1 MQQIQIPLTTV
12 DSDMIKPVS
21 HWVTKANSLIEANY
35 RLSLTQQRIVLFM
48 ASLVEPDDEDFK
60 TYRIY
65 TKDLMD
71 ILDINRSHLYVQMI
85 CMIRNLMKI
94 VVTIPLP
101 DGKHL
106 DTHWIN
112 NQKYE
117 IGGGYSDITFDPELK
132 PFLLRLKERFTTYR
146 LENVMKLRSIYSI
159 RIYELL
165 KQYQNIGKRGITIES
180 LRKMLGI
187 EPDEYKTYNNLKRK
201 VIMVAHKEINEKTDI
216 AFEFREIKLGRKVN
230 EIEFVINRKETES
243 KSEKLKRR
251 EDARKQKQEAQEN
264 KEKTLRRQR
273 IDDYLA
279 QLSPEELEAL
289 NAEAEA
295 IARKEGSAF
304 MKERKIAEHILNGY
318 RLEIIEK
325 RLAKR

>member
-1 MQQIQIPLTTV
+1 MQQISLITV
-12 DSDMIKPVS
+12 DSDMINPVN

-48 ASLVEPDDEDFK
+48 ASLVQPDDEDFK

-94 VVTIPLP
+94 VVTVPLP

-165 KQYQNIGKRGITIES
+165 KQYQNIGKRVITIES

-187 EPDEYKTYNNLKRK
+187 DPKEYKTYNNLKRK
-201 VIMVAHKEINEKTDI
+201 VILVAHKEINEKTDI
-216 AFEFREIKLGRKVN
+216 RFEFREIKLGRKVN
-230 EIEFVINRKETES
+230 EIEFIIQKKEAKN
-243 KSEKLKRR
+243 KSEELKRQR
-251 EDARKQKQEAQEN
+251 EARKQE
-264 KEKTLRRQR
+264 KEDKKKALQRQK
-273 IDDYLA
+273 IDGYLA
-279 QLSPEELEAL
+279 QLSPEEKAAL
-289 NAEAEA
+289 TAEAEA
-295 IARKEGSAF
+295 IAREEGGAF
-304 MKERKIAEHILNGY
+304 LKDREISEPILNAY
-318 RLEIIEK
+318 RWKIIEK
-325 RLAKR
+325 RLAQ